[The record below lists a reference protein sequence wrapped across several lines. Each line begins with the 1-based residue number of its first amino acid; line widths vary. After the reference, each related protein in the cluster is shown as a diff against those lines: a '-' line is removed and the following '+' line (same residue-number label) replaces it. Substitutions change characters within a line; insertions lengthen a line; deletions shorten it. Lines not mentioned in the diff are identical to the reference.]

1 MMYELQSKI
10 TGRTHVVD
18 EEVYDTLKAN
28 NTLKKYIVVKVHKP
42 VKIVP
47 EEIIQKRKIN
57 KSDSENES

>member
-1 MMYELQSKI
+1 MYELKSKI
-10 TGRTHVVD
+10 TGAVNVVD
-18 EEVYDTLKAN
+18 EETYDTLKAN
-28 NTLKKYIVVKVHKP
+28 NSIKKYTVVKVHKP